1 MSVHKHENCNGCEG
15 LCCLELQNVGV
26 SVGDAELLHDVG
38 FHLHCGE
45 IAALIGPNGAGKS
58 SLFKAILGQLPHSGS
73 IRFQRSDGKKS
84 RPVIGYV
91 PQSPAFDRSDPVS
104 VLDLFIAAAQ
114 DWPVFLP
121 IPQKLRDRAV
131 ECLARTHAEGL
142 LDKRLGAL
150 SGGELQRVLMA
161 LALELLQQSRHA
173 LHRQQRAAIPP
184 AAHQRRDIAPQT
196 LGQAGL
202 HGGNGLILLDGAPVH
217 ANPLHGAEHLPQQQR
232 AVLLR
237 HVQAPDIALGTVV
250 NQDVAHIE
258 DDLSDHRVSSL
269 PAARRDGGRL

>member
-161 LALELLQQSRHA
+161 LALEPLPH
-173 LHRQQRAAIPP
+173 I
-184 AAHQRRDIAPQT
+184 
-196 LGQAGL
+196 
-202 HGGNGLILLDGAPVH
+202 LILDEPLSGVDVEGERQLLDMLDELRDKYDLSILLSTHDFATLESFADKVI
-217 ANPLHGAEHLPQQQR
+217 
-232 AVLLR
+232 LLR
-237 HVQAPDIALGTVV
+237 STVLAV
-250 NQDVAHIE
+250 GPPTEV
-258 DDLSDHRVSSL
+258 LSS
-269 PAARRDGGRL
+269 PAFRETFHLRPGKGAV